1 MSLDES
7 VCVTRTR
14 PSRTASP
21 DHPRRAASSRP
32 LADEERV
39 VRWLLEPS
47 EPAIRYRT
55 LVDLL
60 DRPETDPEVAKARR
74 RIPLTGWART
84 LFAKQR
90 PEGHWESPDDLYR
103 PKYRSTIWNVQVLAL
118 LGVTR
123 ADPRMAKACELF
135 LDQYAR
141 PDGGFDNAPD
151 PGTPSELCVTGNL
164 TRTLLLAGYGDD
176 SRVQAAVGWIVRN
189 QLADG
194 GWHCWPQH
202 AFRRGT
208 LDGWEGLSA
217 LAHLPADGRTP
228 EVRAAIERGAE
239 FYLRHRLV
247 QQGRRAYAPWARF
260 HFPNHYYYDALVGLD
275 LLTGLGYGSD
285 ERLDTALSLVEKK
298 RRPDGTWV
306 VDRAH
311 PDIGPGAGYPM
322 RRKAW
327 PMVVEPAGRPSRWV
341 TLVAL
346 RARKRVESAR
356 GTEPQRR

>member
-7 VCVTRTR
+7 VRVTRTR

-32 LADEERV
+32 PADEERV

-60 DRPETDPEVAKARR
+60 DRPATDPEVAKARR

-141 PDGGFDNAPD
+141 PD
-151 PGTPSELCVTGNL
+151 
-164 TRTLLLAGYGDD
+164 
-176 SRVQAAVGWIVRN
+176 
-189 QLADG
+189 
-194 GWHCWPQH
+194 
-202 AFRRGT
+202 
-208 LDGWEGLSA
+208 
-217 LAHLPADGRTP
+217 
-228 EVRAAIERGAE
+228 
-239 FYLRHRLV
+239 
-247 QQGRRAYAPWARF
+247 
-260 HFPNHYYYDALVGLD
+260 
-275 LLTGLGYGSD
+275 
-285 ERLDTALSLVEKK
+285 
-298 RRPDGTWV
+298 
-306 VDRAH
+306 
-311 PDIGPGAGYPM
+311 
-322 RRKAW
+322 
-327 PMVVEPAGRPSRWV
+327 
-341 TLVAL
+341 
-346 RARKRVESAR
+346 
-356 GTEPQRR
+356 